1 MTNDGEIEVAETTH
15 GRLMTR
21 LEQEPEDRRAA
32 NSPAVTGFFALF
44 SVVGIALW
52 GLPFY
57 YDFMVREFGW
67 TRAQVASG
75 NAFSKLIVG
84 PVFGFLA
91 GWMVDRFGPRKLL
104 ILGILM
110 AGLAVAGLG

>member
-1 MTNDGEIEVAETTH
+1 MRDAPVPPPLAPTATPTGGQRYVAIT
-15 GRLMTR
+15 
-21 LEQEPEDRRAA
+21 AF
-32 NSPAVTGFFALF
+32 VALF
-44 SVVGIALW
+44 AIVGLALY
-52 GLPFY
+52 GLPLY

-104 ILGILM
+104 IVGTLL
-110 AGLAVAGLG
+110 AGLACGLAIGSHR